1 MSVRVKFV
9 IVGVLLAIAL
19 CATAVAAG
27 KTIQAVQGFQQ
38 TQTLVR
44 ERDARTVRSWMTIPY
59 IARTYNVP
67 ESYLYH
73 WLKLKSL
80 PPDNHVTLRMIAVQT
95 NRPVVQVVHSV
106 QQAIL
111 TYRGQHPPEH
121 KTATPTP
128 GGGSGASRMADMWV
142 RRWAL

>member
-1 MSVRVKFV
+1 MSVRLKFV

-67 ESYLYH
+67 ESYLSR
-73 WLKLKSL
+73 WLNLKSL
-80 PPDNHVTLRMIAVQT
+80 PSADHVTLRMIAVQT
-95 NRPVVQVVHSV
+95 NRTVADVVHSV

-111 TYRGQHPPEH
+111 AYRSQHPPARE
-121 KTATPTP
+121 TPTP
-128 GGGSGASRMADMWV
+128 GGGTGARLVAEM